1 MKDLNYII
9 EHSKLDIDK
18 KNKNGEVFTPIQVI
32 NNMLDTLPK
41 DVWNNSELKW
51 LDPSAG
57 IANFPFIIY
66 ERLMDGLKNKIK
78 NKNKRTKHI
87 LTNMI
92 YMVELDENNC
102 NHIKEVFGNNKI
114 NLYEGSYFDYKPD
127 IIFNIIVG
135 NPPYNKGGINNNKKK
150 DINELQKRSTIWPL
164 FILKAFE
171 MLTTS
176 GYLLFI
182 NPLTWLRDNHKI
194 HNLLFEKNIIYLE
207 LWEDTYALKHI
218 KAKIP
223 LSIFLLQNIE
233 TNNLIEKIK
242 IFNLRQ
248 KYIKEY
254 DNFIIHKNISLP
266 LAYLDELTNL
276 RMFII
281 NNNCLIKYNVKISKD
296 TLLQK
301 SYEKHKNQLIYM
313 TRDDIKKIKAD
324 EKYSIDFFANFLAIS
339 NAKPS
344 LFS

>member
-1 MKDLNYII
+1 
-9 EHSKLDIDK
+9 
-18 KNKNGEVFTPIQVI
+18 
-32 NNMLDTLPK
+32 
-41 DVWNNSELKW
+41 
-51 LDPSAG
+51 
-57 IANFPFIIY
+57 
-66 ERLMDGLKNKIK
+66 
-78 NKNKRTKHI
+78 
-87 LTNMI
+87 
-92 YMVELDENNC
+92 MVELDENNC

-324 EKYSIDFFANFLAIS
+324 EKYSIDTYEARYNTYQL
-339 NAKPS
+339 NKTKDYHPDYNKPK
-344 LFS
+344 LILCHKAGIKGAFIDDGTLGICGNNNYYILG